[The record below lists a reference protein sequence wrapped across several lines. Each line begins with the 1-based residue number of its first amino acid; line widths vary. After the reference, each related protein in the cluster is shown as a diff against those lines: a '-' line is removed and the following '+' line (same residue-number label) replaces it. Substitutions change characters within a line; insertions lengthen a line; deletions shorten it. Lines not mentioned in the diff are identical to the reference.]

1 MINVYDLQTNKW
13 SFARVHLKKKRAL
26 IKLNMPAKYE
36 KKTCK
41 KKLISLIHY
50 VLRFLFITEPNLS
63 LSGTSIGGQVFK
75 IY

>member
-1 MINVYDLQTNKW
+1 M
-13 SFARVHLKKKRAL
+13 
-26 IKLNMPAKYE
+26 

-50 VLRFLFITEPNLS
+50 VLRFLFITEPINLS

>member
-1 MINVYDLQTNKW
+1 M
-13 SFARVHLKKKRAL
+13 
-26 IKLNMPAKYE
+26 

-50 VLRFLFITEPNLS
+50 VLLRFLFITEPNLS

>member
-1 MINVYDLQTNKW
+1 M
-13 SFARVHLKKKRAL
+13 
-26 IKLNMPAKYE
+26 

-50 VLRFLFITEPNLS
+50 VVGFLFITEPNLS

-75 IY
+75 IYYKAGIKQI

>member
-1 MINVYDLQTNKW
+1 
-13 SFARVHLKKKRAL
+13 
-26 IKLNMPAKYE
+26 MPAKYE

-63 LSGTSIGGQVFK
+63 LSGTSIGGQVLK